1 MLVDAGEDLLEDV
14 LGVVRRQPER
24 LEADRVDVAREPLDE
39 LVPGGLVAAAAAR
52 DELRICCGLCHEPEA
67 TA

>member
-14 LGVVRRQPER
+14 FGVVRREPER
-24 LEADRVDVAREPLDE
+24 LEADRVDIAREPLDE
-39 LVPGGLVAAAAAR
+39 LVPGGLLAVAAAR
-52 DELRICCGLCHEPEA
+52 DELCICRGVCHEPEA